1 MVCQTR
7 EASRPAQKKM
17 TRLKIKTVIV
27 TTNESLWG
35 SEDGYGLKGKVQAL
49 WNREHLNRS
58 DWTSQ
63 DRIRFWLEGARVD
76 ELKAE
81 GTGKKNPTQLPILK
95 YLIWWTFSSC
105 LVSLGKSPL
114 ESKAKCPPHPQPPI
128 HTSVQRPSWKPG
140 IPTSK
145 CWVGNRETMQSC
157 L

>member
-17 TRLKIKTVIV
+17 TRLKIKTATV

-49 WNREHLNRS
+49 CNRDHLNRW

-81 GTGKKNPTQLPILK
+81 GTGKKILPNCLYLK
-95 YLIWWTFSSC
+95 ISDMMNIFLLSSI
-105 LVSLGKSPL
+105 SWQKSFR
-114 ESKAKCPPHPQPPI
+114 EQSKASSPSATSNTHLCAEAFMEARHPHQQ
-128 HTSVQRPSWKPG
+128 VLG
-140 IPTSK
+140 
-145 CWVGNRETMQSC
+145 G
-157 L
+157 